1 MDTITYITSVFKI
14 NRNDWIN
21 WMNRMIWRKTKTKK
35 NSEVKIQMEKS
46 NKINVYM
53 KGDIIL
59 PMEKA

>member
-35 NSEVKIQMEKS
+35 NSEVKIQMEK
-46 NKINVYM
+46 
-53 KGDIIL
+53 
-59 PMEKA
+59 

>member
-1 MDTITYITSVFKI
+1 MDTITYITSVFRS

-21 WMNRMIWRKTKTKK
+21 WMNRMIWRKK